1 LTFKIGFHVSIAGG
15 IHNSISNTIKL
26 GCSTFTFFTRNPR
39 GWVKKALEKGEIE
52 LFKSNLKKSGIQND
66 CVAVDMP
73 FLPNLSGPDGETY
86 EKSIESFTN
95 ELIKCSILGIEYLI
109 TDLGSHLGKGKD
121 NGIKQL
127 VKSCES
133 AVDKYK
139 SIYDKKLN
147 VTVLLENGWGSSN
160 AMGSTLEELREI
172 LDKLPNK
179 GYDVCLDTCH
189 AFASFYRYKREIRNS
204 IFDRLES
211 CYEIN
216 IKATDF
222 DTTHTKEISEL
233 KLT

>member
-1 LTFKIGFHVSIAGG
+1 
-15 IHNSISNTIKL
+15 
-26 GCSTFTFFTRNPR
+26 
-39 GWVKKALEKGEIE
+39 
-52 LFKSNLKKSGIQND
+52 
-66 CVAVDMP
+66 MP

-189 AFASFYRYKREIRNS
+189 AFAS
-204 IFDRLES
+204 
-211 CYEIN
+211 
-216 IKATDF
+216 
-222 DTTHTKEISEL
+222 
-233 KLT
+233 